1 MFYSLAAPVVKPSKE
16 VPVAE
21 GKTAQVSCSVDKANP
36 LPLFTWE
43 YKTKNC
49 AKNCKWETVP
59 GNLVLTPTNTPT
71 NESVV
76 RVEKD
81 QPTTHYRCNAS
92 NAVGM
97 DSDTVTLYRH
107 GKQIIH
113 VIVYVDAHTLYQLT
127 CHSMQNSANLE

>member
-1 MFYSLAAPVVKPSKE
+1 MFYSLAAPEVKPSDA

-21 GKTAQVSCSVDKANP
+21 GKTAEVSCSVPKANP

-59 GNLVLTPTNTPT
+59 ENLVLTPTNTPT
-71 NESVV
+71 NESAVK
-76 RVEKD
+76 VEKD
-81 QPTTHYRCNAS
+81 QPNTFYRCNAS

-97 DSDTVTLYRH
+97 DSQTVQLFRLCKYFL
-107 GKQIIH
+107 
-113 VIVYVDAHTLYQLT
+113 IV
-127 CHSMQNSANLE
+127 S